1 MARFLL
7 LFISVLSFSFAEAQ
21 APKGTVT
28 GIILNEMNSALD
40 GATLYLL
47 KSKDSSVLKMAAADK
62 TGRYIFENI
71 SPGSYLVSATG
82 IGSKKGYS
90 ALFEIN
96 EEIKNVALNAIVL
109 TEQAKTIAGVTVAAK
124 KPLIEQKIDRTVVNV
139 DASITNA
146 GSTAMEVLEKSPGIS
161 VDKDGNISLKGK
173 AGVIVLIDGRPTQL
187 GSSDLAN
194 MLRSMQSSQLDQIE
208 IMTNPPAKYDA
219 AGNAGVINIKT
230 KKNIQFG
237 YNGSITAGI
246 AKGKYF
252 RYNEGLNFNYR
263 KNKVNFF
270 ANLSHNNGK
279 RDEQLSIQRNF
290 MNSNTKEVL
299 YRFEQHGDMTN
310 GRTSYNAKVGVDYSL
325 SKKTSIGAV
334 ASGFSAPSS
343 FENLNTTNKTILSQ
357 LQARTKSISLNYETF
372 KNLSTNLN
380 FRHQLDSTGKE
391 LTADVD
397 YLSYKGN
404 SNLSLISNYYNADGD
419 KSSKSDTLYGALPQD
434 INIYSGRIDYLH
446 PLKNGAR
453 FEAGIKSSIVRT
465 DNNALYDT
473 LNYGTVQRDFGK
485 SNHFVYEENINA
497 AYLNL
502 SKSLGKKWNGQF
514 GLRMENTNAKGNQ
527 LTTGEQFKRN
537 YTQLFPT
544 AYLQYKMNDKNNFG
558 MNYGRRIRRPNY
570 ESLNPF
576 IEFLDRYTFQQGN
589 PNLKPQFSHNIEASH
604 TYKNILTTTLNYT
617 RTTDIIQQV
626 IEQNEE
632 KSETFVRQA
641 NIANQRQYGISVN
654 IGMPVTKWWTNNFYV
669 NAFNN
674 QFDGIVGNTAV
685 KISGTTFTMNGSQQ
699 FKLGKTTSTEI
710 SGWYR
715 TPAIEGVMKI
725 GAMGSISLG
734 LSQQVMKNKGTL
746 RLTLRDVFDTQ
757 NVKGESKYG
766 TIDAAFQNQQD
777 NQVLALGFTYRFTK
791 GKMNGAPKKEIRA
804 VHLMNKI
811 E

>member
-1 MARFLL
+1 M
-7 LFISVLSFSFAEAQ
+7 
-21 APKGTVT
+21 
-28 GIILNEMNSALD
+28 
-40 GATLYLL
+40 
-47 KSKDSSVLKMAAADK
+47 
-62 TGRYIFENI
+62 
-71 SPGSYLVSATG
+71 
-82 IGSKKGYS
+82 
-90 ALFEIN
+90 
-96 EEIKNVALNAIVL
+96 
-109 TEQAKTIAGVTVAAK
+109 
-124 KPLIEQKIDRTVVNV
+124 
-139 DASITNA
+139 
-146 GSTAMEVLEKSPGIS
+146 
-161 VDKDGNISLKGK
+161 
-173 AGVIVLIDGRPTQL
+173 IDGRPTQL
-187 GSSDLAN
+187 GASDLAN
-194 MLRSMQSSQLDQIE
+194 LLRSMQSSQMDQIE

-270 ANLSHNNGK
+270 ANLSHNKGQ

-290 MNSNTKEVL
+290 MNAGTKEIL
-299 YRFEQHGDMTN
+299 YRFQQRGQMTHE
-310 GRTSYNAKVGVDYSL
+310 RASYNAKLGVDYL
-325 SKKTSIGAV
+325 LNKTTSFGVVI
-334 ASGFSAPSS
+334 SGFSTPSS
-343 FENLNTTNKTILSQ
+343 FENLNTTDKTILEQ
-357 LQARTKSISLNYETF
+357 LEANTRSVSLNDETF

-391 LTADVD
+391 ITADAD
-397 YLSYKGN
+397 YLNYKGN
-404 SNLSLISNYYNADGD
+404 SNLSLISNYYNADGG
-419 KSSKSDTLYGALPQD
+419 KSSKSDTLYGHLPQD

-453 FEAGIKSSIVRT
+453 FEAGIKSSIVKT

-485 SNHFVYEENINA
+485 SNHFIYEENINA

-641 NIANQRQYGISVN
+641 NIANQRQYGISIN

-734 LSQQVMKNKGTL
+734 LSQQVMNNKGTL

-777 NQVLALGFTYRFTK
+777 NKVLALGFTYRFTK
-791 GKMNGAPKKEIRA
+791 GKMNGAPKKRNQGSASDEQNR
-804 VHLMNKI
+804 VGGSGN
-811 E
+811 